1 MRNDTFLKDNGP
13 ITSEE
18 ILKVT
23 ALLYLKE
30 ALRKEQYEGCPELI
44 RTAKGFGA
52 RQSEVRKVIVE
63 YIGTVKGRFP
73 RNRITNVK
81 GGRPRF

>member
-1 MRNDTFLKDNGP
+1 MKNDTFLKENGP

-30 ALRKEQYEGCPELI
+30 ALRKEQYEDCPELI
-44 RTAKGFGA
+44 QTAKSFGA

-63 YIGTVKGRFP
+63 YIGGVEGRTP
-73 RNRITNVK
+73 DNRITKVK